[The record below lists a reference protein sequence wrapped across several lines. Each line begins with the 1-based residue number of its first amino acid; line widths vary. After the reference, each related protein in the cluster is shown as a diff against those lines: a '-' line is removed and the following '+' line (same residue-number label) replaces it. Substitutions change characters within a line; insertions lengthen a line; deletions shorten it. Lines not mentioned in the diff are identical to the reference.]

1 MILTDAINLVLAEYP
16 GMKAIGAAESADAWI
31 IGLDFASSTDDH
43 PVPGTPSVAVE
54 KTSGVLHDLIPGT
67 EDLWHYM
74 TMSEIGSARIRRQ
87 AIQRK
92 KQEEKDT
99 KKHAGPS
106 HTRG

>member
-54 KTSGVLHDLIPGT
+54 KTSGVLPVSYTHLTLPT
-67 EDLWHYM
+67 N
-74 TMSEIGSARIRRQ
+74 SRV
-87 AIQRK
+87 
-92 KQEEKDT
+92 
-99 KKHAGPS
+99 
-106 HTRG
+106 

>member
-54 KTSGVLHDLIPGT
+54 KHQAFCMTLFRGRKISGI
-67 EDLWHYM
+67 
-74 TMSEIGSARIRRQ
+74 A
-87 AIQRK
+87 
-92 KQEEKDT
+92 
-99 KKHAGPS
+99 
-106 HTRG
+106 

>member
-16 GMKAIGAAESADAWI
+16 GMKAESADAWI
-31 IGLDFASSTDDH
+31 IGLDFASSTDVH

-74 TMSEIGSARIRRQ
+74 TGAKKVTIPRI
-87 AIQRK
+87 
-92 KQEEKDT
+92 
-99 KKHAGPS
+99 
-106 HTRG
+106 

>member
-1 MILTDAINLVLAEYP
+1 MILADAINLVLAEYP

-43 PVPGTPSVAVE
+43 PVPHTERSGR

-74 TMSEIGSARIRRQ
+74 TGAKR
-87 AIQRK
+87 
-92 KQEEKDT
+92 
-99 KKHAGPS
+99 
-106 HTRG
+106 